1 MIIGRKRE
9 TRLEKE
15 KCSGRVS
22 FREWWRGRGVFSN
35 LWVMHCV
42 SSMGWVELDDWRVC
56 WRTSYALKDPGH
68 TSTRQTVE
76 KEAACLSDGSAA
88 WHPTAAEWQRGLSVW
103 LTPPWLHEE
112 IPWELHAAWCQPVPN
127 LRTGHNDRCCCANQ
141 PFVSAAASMLRL
153 GRCQGAL
160 RTFLIFLSVGR
171 QIVSL
176 PPLMRPSPMPHVL
189 NGKKKTT
196 TVTSALVAS
205 VFKRDQ
211 V

>member
-9 TRLEKE
+9 TGQEKE
-15 KCSGRVS
+15 RSSGRVR
-22 FREWWRGRGVFSN
+22 FREWRRGRGVFSN
-35 LWVMHCV
+35 LWVMRYA
-42 SSMGWVELDDWRVC
+42 SSMGWVELDDWRGC
-56 WRTSYALKDPGH
+56 WRTSCTLKDPDH
-68 TSTRQTVE
+68 TSTRQTAVE

-88 WHPTAAEWQRGLSVW
+88 WHPTALQWQRGLSVW

-112 IPWELHAAWCQPVPN
+112 IPRELHAAQCQPIPM

-153 GRCQGAL
+153 RRCQGAL

-176 PPLMRPSPMPHVL
+176 PPLMRPSPMPHAL
-189 NGKKKTT
+189 NGKKNT